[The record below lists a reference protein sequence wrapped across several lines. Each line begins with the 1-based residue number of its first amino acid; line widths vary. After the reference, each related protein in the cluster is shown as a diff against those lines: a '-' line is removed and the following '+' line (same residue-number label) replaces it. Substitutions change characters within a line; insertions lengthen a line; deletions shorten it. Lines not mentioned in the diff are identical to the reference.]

1 MSKPDFAV
9 AISRPLTSV
18 GRQRRE
24 HILCTAR
31 KMFAVRG
38 FHGTSMDD
46 LADSAGLNKATLYY
60 YYARKSLLLFDIYG
74 QVASATMSAVRSDP
88 NSAPRLVLQR
98 CTVNLLQVIAADPD
112 GAAVYFQES
121 PYIGEWFTKDQVDE
135 IRRAEAF
142 VYEQIRDVIDRGVAV
157 EEFRSCDS
165 HVLALGYIGMTLG
178 SHRWL
183 TPGSPEGAVRIAN
196 EINRVLWRG
205 LSRPNL
211 DVA

>member
-1 MSKPDFAV
+1 MSKPDLAV
-9 AISRPLTSV
+9 AIPRPLTSV

-24 HILCTAR
+24 HILGTAK

-60 YYARKSLLLFDIYG
+60 YYARKSLLLFDIYR

-88 NSAPRLVLQR
+88 NSAPRLVLQG
-98 CTVNLLQVIAADPD
+98 CTVNLLQVIAADPN

-121 PYIGEWFTKDQVDE
+121 PYIGEWFTNDQVDE

-157 EEFRSCDS
+157 GEFRSCDS

-183 TPGSPEGAVRIAN
+183 TPDSPEGAVRIAG

-205 LSRPNL
+205 LSRPNI